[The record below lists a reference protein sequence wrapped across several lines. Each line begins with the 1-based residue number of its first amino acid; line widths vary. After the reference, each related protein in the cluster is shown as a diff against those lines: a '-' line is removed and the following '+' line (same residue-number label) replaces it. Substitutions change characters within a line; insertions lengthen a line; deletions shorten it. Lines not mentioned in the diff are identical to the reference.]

1 MVDTLSSGGSAFGC
15 AGSSPALS
23 TNKIAVGFGSVC
35 VLHFFNSRILTN
47 ALISFAWRKAWT
59 C

>member
-35 VLHFFNSRILTN
+35 VLHFF
-47 ALISFAWRKAWT
+47 
-59 C
+59 